1 MLDWTQAQLA
11 EKAGLSVLTIGTVEN
26 EQKQPTDDTLDRI
39 RHALEAAGIEFLNG
53 GIPGVRLHGNHGPE
67 MKYR

>member
-39 RHALEAAGIEFLNG
+39 RQALEEAGIEFLNG
-53 GIPGVRLHGNHGPE
+53 GIPGLRLHGKDPD